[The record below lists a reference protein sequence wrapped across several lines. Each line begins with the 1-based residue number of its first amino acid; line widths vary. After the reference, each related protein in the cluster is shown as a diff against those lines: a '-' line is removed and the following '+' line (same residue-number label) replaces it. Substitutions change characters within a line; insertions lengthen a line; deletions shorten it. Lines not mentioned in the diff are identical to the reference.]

1 MLYTTKNVPILWYVV
16 PFLLLVVLGIS
27 GCNTNTTH
35 QTYLYHGP
43 GGFET
48 DYYAGSSLSVQWHA
62 QPGQIVTDS
71 SPMPLVLKVSLIGPF
86 RQIDDVL
93 GAIRKYKNDPVL
105 NHMGPIVATTTPI
118 RTDNWTS
125 KTFTSTISFPAT
137 LQPGYYTLA
146 LMVSGDTV
154 TRENA
159 VIRIRVHV

>member
-1 MLYTTKNVPILWYVV
+1 MFYTTQNAPILWYLAPLV
-16 PFLLLVVLGIS
+16 LLVALGIS
-27 GCNTNTTH
+27 GCNTTH

-43 GGFET
+43 GSFET
-48 DYYAGSSLSVQWHA
+48 DYYAGSSLSVQWQA
-62 QPGQIVTDS
+62 QPGQAVTDS
-71 SPMPLVLKVSLIGPF
+71 SPIPLVLKVSLIGPF

-105 NHMGPIVATTTPI
+105 DHMGPVVATTTPI

-125 KTFTSTISFPAT
+125 KTFTSTLSFPAT

-146 LMVSGDTV
+146 LTVSGDTV